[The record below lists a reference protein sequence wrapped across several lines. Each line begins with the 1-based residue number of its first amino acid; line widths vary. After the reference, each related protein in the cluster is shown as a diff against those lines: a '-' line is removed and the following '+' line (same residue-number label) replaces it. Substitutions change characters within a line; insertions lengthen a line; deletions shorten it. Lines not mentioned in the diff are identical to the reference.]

1 MSSDPRIRQFKDIHW
16 EGDSRHIL
24 AGFPEEIRE
33 DLGFALFEM
42 QQGKTPSLQARRM
55 HSIGPGVYELKDAD
69 ERAWYRV
76 IYLSAIDNV
85 IYVLH
90 CFEKRSRKT
99 GRHDLRVAEERLS
112 KVLRRIKEQKRD
124 AKRIE
129 K

>member
-1 MSSDPRIRQFKDIHW
+1 
-16 EGDSRHIL
+16 
-24 AGFPEEIRE
+24 
-33 DLGFALFEM
+33 
-42 QQGKTPSLQARRM
+42 M
-55 HSIGPGVYELKDAD
+55 HSIGSGVYELKDAD

-76 IYLSAIDNV
+76 IYWSIDNE

-99 GRHDLRVAEERLS
+99 DRRDLRIAEERLS
-112 KVLRRIKEQKRD
+112 KVLGRIKERKKD